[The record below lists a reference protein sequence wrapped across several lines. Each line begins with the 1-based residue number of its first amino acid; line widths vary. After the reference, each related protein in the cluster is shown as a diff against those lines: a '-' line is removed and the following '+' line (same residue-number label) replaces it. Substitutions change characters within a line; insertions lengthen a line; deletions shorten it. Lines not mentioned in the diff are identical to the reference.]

1 MTKPQTTEHL
11 DYLDGADRIASH
23 DFYHASDIDILLENR
38 LPKDSGLIP
47 AELSDPRH
55 AKLLEEIF
63 KGLAD
68 PRSVK
73 AELESR
79 GLTAPDYKQVVFPVF
94 LENGH
99 VAGIHISEDRKVT
112 YFDPIG
118 LNSDITTETFTDLE
132 RSSIPSHIVEALEAG
147 YGISRD
153 DIAITTNKIQGTF
166 IKDGQSRSY
175 GADSGALTSHVLTE
189 IAYGNIKVAN
199 IDGAAELTEKF
210 GDEFHPIGD
219 LEPLDAEKFTIERR
233 KADLAEFKEIF
244 KEKFSDHADEIDE
257 IEVKEEQE
265 TVKKEAVVK
274 EKSASKSKSSA
285 PKPNPLSFRSIAGN
299 LLSGLVVLAGLT
311 SGGAHQINNPSSSL
325 LVAGGANRNNS
336 KGFNLT
342 EGIDLDFHNTTENP
356 PQFKGLRG
364 FQPQNIPPIVTA
376 RPSPEPTPKP
386 SVRPTS
392 QPTGRPSGQPTQ
404 EPTSPTGQPTG
415 KPFGSPSSQPS
426 RQPTSRPSQP
436 SSQPSASPTGVDQYV
451 PGFER
456 WQISLATGAAAG
468 IMIEGA
474 LLAATD
480 GGSLVMSLVELAQ
493 RNIIAATAAVV
504 VPSGVTVGIGA
515 AIGSG
520 IKKQKSETTGKSE
533 FSPTVD
539 TGLEKYDG
547 TQNSLDMEQ
556 IPDYGTY
563 VNEGATDAG
572 IGLAGLAAGILTA
585 FAVASS
591 ISKCCGN
598 NKYNPRVSSAGYQL
612 PPSNFAGG
620 GVNRYRI

>member
-1 MTKPQTTEHL
+1 MTKPQTTQHL

-73 AELESR
+73 KELESR

-118 LNSDITTETFTDLE
+118 LNSDITTKTFTDLE

-147 YGISRD
+147 YDISRN

-166 IKDGQSRSY
+166 IDEEGQSRFY

-199 IDGAAELTEKF
+199 IDGKAELTEKF
-210 GDEFHPIGD
+210 GDEFYRIDD
-219 LEPLDAEKFTIERR
+219 LDPLNAEKFTIDRR

-244 KEKFSDHADEIDE
+244 KEKFSNHADEIDE

-299 LLSGLVVLAGLT
+299 LLSGLVVFAGLT

-342 EGIDLDFHNTTENP
+342 EGIDLNFHR
-356 PQFKGLRG
+356 LRG
-364 FQPQNIPPIVTA
+364 SQPQNLPDIITPRSSAETTFK
-376 RPSPEPTPKP
+376 PT
-386 SVRPTS
+386 VRPTS
-392 QPTGRPSGQPTQ
+392 QPTRRPSCQPIQELTSPTAQPTQ
-404 EPTSPTGQPTG
+404 ELTSPTGQ
-415 KPFGSPSSQPS
+415 PFGSPSSQPS
-426 RQPTSRPSQP
+426 RQPSRQPSSRPSPQP
-436 SSQPSASPTGVDQYV
+436 SSQPSASPTVTVTIVPDIPV
-451 PGFER
+451 PGFEP
-456 WQISLATGAAAG
+456 WQISLVTGAAAG
-468 IMIEGA
+468 ILIEGG

-480 GGSLVMSLVELAQ
+480 GGSLVMSLVDLAQ
-493 RNIIAATAAVV
+493 RNIIAATAVV
-504 VPSGVTVGIGA
+504 AVPSGVALGIGA

-520 IKKQKSETTGKSE
+520 IKKQKGEG
-533 FSPTVD
+533 
-539 TGLEKYDG
+539 YD
-547 TQNSLDMEQ
+547 
-556 IPDYGTY
+556 GTY
-563 VNEGATDAG
+563 VNEGATDTG
-572 IGLAGLAAGILTA
+572 IALAGLASGILAA
-585 FAVASS
+585 FALASCVS
-591 ISKCCGN
+591 NCCGN
-598 NKYNPRVSSAGYQL
+598 NKSNTRASSVGYQI
-612 PPSNFAGG
+612 PPFAAGG
-620 GVNRYRI
+620 SRGYR